1 MNTDSTVLISKYL
14 KEYNHIY
21 KEANDIY
28 HEIARKLQLSDSALD
43 IFYTIFEMG
52 DNCLQRDICKA
63 SCMPKQ
69 TVNSS
74 IRKLQT
80 DGYLTLSPGKG
91 RSMHIHL
98 TPSGQKL
105 IQEKLVPLIR
115 IENDA
120 FEDMTV
126 EECEQLIHLNAKYN
140 QTLRSR
146 LSNLE
151 AVAGSRSGGAEKKYA
166 GDGCSLSVPM
176 AWVRRLP
183 SILRLQVWG

>member
-140 QTLRSR
+140 
-146 LSNLE
+146 SNLE
-151 AVAGSRSGGAEKKYA
+151 E
-166 GDGCSLSVPM
+166 DL
-176 AWVRRLP
+176 
-183 SILRLQVWG
+183 

>member
-43 IFYTIFEMG
+43 IFYTIFEIG

-98 TPSGQKL
+98 TASGQKL

-140 QTLRSR
+140 QALRSR

-151 AVAGSRSGGAEKKYA
+151 E
-166 GDGCSLSVPM
+166 DL
-176 AWVRRLP
+176 
-183 SILRLQVWG
+183 

>member
-43 IFYTIFEMG
+43 IFYTIFEIG

-63 SCMPKQ
+63 SCMSKQ

-98 TPSGQKL
+98 TASGKKL
-105 IQEKLVPLIR
+105 IQEKLLPLIQ
-115 IENDA
+115 IENDTLA
-120 FEDMTV
+120 SFSP
-126 EECEQLIHLNAKYN
+126 EECEQL
-140 QTLRSR
+140 
-146 LSNLE
+146 
-151 AVAGSRSGGAEKKYA
+151 
-166 GDGCSLSVPM
+166 
-176 AWVRRLP
+176 
-183 SILRLQVWG
+183 LRLNFLKRPVSSMQFMELYRHFQKKLHCMTLEIVKPG